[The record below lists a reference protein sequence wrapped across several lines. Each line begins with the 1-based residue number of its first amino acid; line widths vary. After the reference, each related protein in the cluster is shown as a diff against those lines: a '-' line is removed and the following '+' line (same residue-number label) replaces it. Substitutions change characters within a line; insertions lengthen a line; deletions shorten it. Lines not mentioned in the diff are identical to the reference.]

1 MAVFERKFV
10 MGLRPYWTGLES
22 EYGEPNL
29 TNQLGYYVPRHGC
42 SVEIGLRRGDRIS
55 HLSGV
60 TVTYP
65 TVRSYPDGIKVG
77 CSFITNEAIER
88 LYKWHKDFLGRE
100 ESRTHQSGD

>member
-1 MAVFERKFV
+1 M
-10 MGLRPYWTGLES
+10 
-22 EYGEPNL
+22 
-29 TNQLGYYVPRHGC
+29 
-42 SVEIGLRRGDRIS
+42 
-55 HLSGV
+55 
-60 TVTYP
+60 TYP